1 MNLGLDI
8 ITVLTG
14 VVSAATAV
22 LGVWLKVKYDEKKH
36 KQLNYDPQLHSNVI
50 TALEYIKEETE
61 ADRVSI
67 LEFHNGE
74 HYEKS
79 FGMNGALLEKAEPV
93 KTKDKGFC
101 ASEVLETAR
110 EIGFTECNVEYE
122 WFLGQA
128 KVMHEQSSDDA
139 SIIEQY
145 LNMVLPVST
154 HLFKYLRFIFVK

>member
-1 MNLGLDI
+1 MPIN
-8 ITVLTG
+8 
-14 VVSAATAV
+14 
-22 LGVWLKVKYDEKKH
+22 
-36 KQLNYDPQLHSNVI
+36 QLVAREIQG
-50 TALEYIKEETE
+50 A
-61 ADRVSI
+61 
-67 LEFHNGE
+67 FHNGE

-93 KTKDKGFC
+93 KTKDNGFC
-101 ASEVLETAR
+101 ASEVLEAAR

-128 KVMHEQSSDDA
+128 KVMHEQSIDDA